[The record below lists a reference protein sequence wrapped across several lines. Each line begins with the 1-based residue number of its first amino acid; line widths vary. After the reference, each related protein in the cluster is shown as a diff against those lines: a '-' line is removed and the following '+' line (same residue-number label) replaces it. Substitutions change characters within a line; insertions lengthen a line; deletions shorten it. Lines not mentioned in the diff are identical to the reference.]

1 METQILY
8 RFNEWWLN
16 GIIRPELTGKFE
28 RENYKEIKKRIE
40 DRQILLLY
48 GLRRVGKTTTMYRL
62 ISDLMKVGIKS
73 TNIFYFSFDE
83 ASWDIEEVI
92 NLYLGNILRMPLSEA
107 GPVYIFLDEIQKA
120 KQWENRIKIFYDL
133 YPNLKFVLSGSASLN
148 IIKGSTETLAGRIFR
163 IKIDPLTFHEFVALK
178 GRTVAFEKM
187 QFAHDIL
194 RPLFTEYIE
203 MGGFPELVGE
213 TDSWKIRTYIRSI
226 VIDRIIAGDIPQEFG
241 IRDMDLLKR
250 LMEILLQAPGMI
262 VNVDKLASSLGRN
275 RLTISNFISYMEYAF
290 LIKSVSN
297 YRPGTSSASR
307 KLKKVFPYLPAFY
320 MSLLPLTER
329 YDTGKV
335 FENIVLNSVQL
346 EYYYRNGPTEIDFVL
361 KINGRIVPIEVKS
374 GHYDI
379 KEVAKAFNRIGQNSG
394 ILITQDSYHIVQ
406 SSNVRI
412 FLCPIEVFAM
422 YPDELLNQFLLQGR
436 EESIADDS

>member
-1 METQILY
+1 MEKQTLY

-16 GIIRPELTGKFE
+16 GIVRPELTGKFE

-62 ISDLMKVGIKS
+62 ISDLMKAGVKP

-83 ASWDIEEVI
+83 VSWDIEEV
-92 NLYLGNILRMPLSEA
+92 LSFYLGNILRMPISEA
-107 GPVYIFLDEIQKA
+107 GSVYIFLDEIQKA

-133 YPNLKFVLSGSASLN
+133 YANLKFVLSGSASLN
-148 IIKGSTETLAGRIFR
+148 ILRGSTETLAGRIFL
-163 IKIDPLTFHEFVALK
+163 IKIDPLSFHEFVALK
-178 GRTVAFEKM
+178 GRTVTFEKL
-187 QFAHDIL
+187 QFASDIL
-194 RPLFTEYIE
+194 RPLFAEYVE
-203 MGGFPELVGE
+203 MGGFPELVDE

-226 VIDRIIAGDIPQEFG
+226 VIDRIITGDIPQEFG

-250 LMEILLQAPGMI
+250 LMEIFLQTPGMI

-275 RLTISNFISYMEYAF
+275 RITISNFISYMEYAF
-290 LIKSVSN
+290 LIKSVGN

-307 KLKKVFPYLPAFY
+307 KLKKVYPYLPAFY
-320 MSLLPLTER
+320 TSLLSLTER
-329 YDTGKV
+329 QDAAKV

-346 EYYYRNGPTEIDFVL
+346 EYYYRSGSTEIDFVL
-361 KINGRIVPIEVKS
+361 KINGRTVPIEVKS
-374 GHYDI
+374 GHYNI

-436 EESIADDS
+436 EESIADD